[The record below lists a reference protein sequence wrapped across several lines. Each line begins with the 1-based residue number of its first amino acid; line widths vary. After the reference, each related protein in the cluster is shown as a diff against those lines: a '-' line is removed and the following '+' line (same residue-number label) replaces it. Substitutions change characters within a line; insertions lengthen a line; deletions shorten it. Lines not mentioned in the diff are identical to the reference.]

1 MFSLCLLGAIVL
13 FLLYWKLARVPSYLA
28 GIPRAQPWYP
38 VLGNALLLVGKSP
51 ETFFNAVNAL
61 FALHNRL
68 FQLWFGPRPVIG
80 VSHPDLVEK
89 VLTSTACL
97 EKPYFYRFS
106 RVDQGLWAASKTLWQ
121 SQRKAV
127 NAAFSTRVLNDFI
140 PTINECTEDLISQ
153 LTSVDGAEVNVLE
166 YAIPCALKMV
176 CGTTLGISVTE
187 SADMEEFIKSFNSLA
202 EIVGNRFNT
211 LYLQP
216 DVVYR
221 PTPNF
226 REEMKH
232 REKCYNFTKKI
243 LNEKK
248 HQNSASSSK
257 NSKIFIEHLLDNDLV
272 KRNFSD
278 TEIVQNAY
286 SMIAAGS
293 ETTAYTIA
301 NACLLLALHPD
312 VQNKLHS
319 EITQIFP
326 DAHPDI
332 SPQSLSSLHE
342 TESFLKELLRLYPIA
357 PIIARETGESFELDG
372 VRFPKGTIFLLNF
385 YQLHRRQDLWGADS
399 TRFNPDRFSGERSKE
414 PQHSFAYLPFSG
426 GPRNC
431 IGHRYAMMTLK
442 IMLVH
447 LLRNFKLTTSLTMED
462 VKFKFAMLLTLMP
475 EHSIRFERRN

>member
-1 MFSLCLLGAIVL
+1 MFSICLLGAIVL
-13 FLLYWKLARVPSYLA
+13 FLLYWKLVRVPSYLA

-61 FALHNRL
+61 FAHHNRL

-89 VLTSTACL
+89 VLTSMACL

-140 PTINECTEDLISQ
+140 PTINECTENLISQ
-153 LTSVDGAEVNVLE
+153 LTSVDGAEVNVLD
-166 YAIPCALKMV
+166 YAIPCALKM
-176 CGTTLGISVTE
+176 
-187 SADMEEFIKSFNSLA
+187 
-202 EIVGNRFNT
+202 
-211 LYLQP
+211 
-216 DVVYR
+216 
-221 PTPNF
+221 
-226 REEMKH
+226 
-232 REKCYNFTKKI
+232 
-243 LNEKK
+243 
-248 HQNSASSSK
+248 
-257 NSKIFIEHLLDNDLV
+257 
-272 KRNFSD
+272 
-278 TEIVQNAY
+278 
-286 SMIAAGS
+286 GS

-357 PIIARETGESFELDG
+357 PIIARETVESFELDG

-399 TRFNPDRFSGERSKE
+399 TRFDPDRFSGERSKE

>member
-1 MFSLCLLGAIVL
+1 MFSICLLGATVL
-13 FLLYWKLARVPSYLA
+13 FLLYWKLLKVPSYLI

-38 VLGNALLLVGKSP
+38 VLGNALLLMGKSP

-61 FALHNRL
+61 FARHDRL

-89 VLTSTACL
+89 VLTSATCL

-140 PTINECTEDLISQ
+140 PTINECTENLISQ
-153 LTSVDGAEVNVLE
+153 LTSVDGAEVNVLD

-176 CGTTLGISVTE
+176 CGTTLGNSVFE
-187 SADMEEFIKSFNSLA
+187 SSDVEEFIKSFN
-202 EIVGNRFNT
+202 
-211 LYLQP
+211 
-216 DVVYR
+216 
-221 PTPNF
+221 
-226 REEMKH
+226 
-232 REKCYNFTKKI
+232 
-243 LNEKK
+243 
-248 HQNSASSSK
+248 
-257 NSKIFIEHLLDNDLV
+257 
-272 KRNFSD
+272 
-278 TEIVQNAY
+278 
-286 SMIAAGS
+286 S

-301 NACLLLALHPD
+301 NACLLLALNPD
-312 VQNKLHS
+312 IQHKLHS
-319 EITQIFP
+319 EITQIFRN
-326 DAHPDI
+326 AHPDI
-332 SPQSLSSLHE
+332 SSQSLSSLHE

-357 PIIARETGESFELDG
+357 PMIARETVESFELDG

-399 TRFNPDRFSGERSKE
+399 TRFDPDRFCGERSNE
-414 PQHSFAYLPFSG
+414 QHSFAYLPFSG

-447 LLRNFKLTTSLTMED
+447 LLRNFKLITSLTMED